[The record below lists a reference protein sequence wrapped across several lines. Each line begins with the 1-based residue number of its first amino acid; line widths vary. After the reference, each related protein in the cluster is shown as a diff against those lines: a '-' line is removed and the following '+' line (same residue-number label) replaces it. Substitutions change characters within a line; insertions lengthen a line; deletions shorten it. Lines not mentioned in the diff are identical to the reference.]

1 MGRLF
6 IESISSTMVYKCK
19 CCRVDLTSSG
29 QIIDKNFQS
38 KSGKAYLF
46 NKVVNIT
53 LGSCEDRSFVT
64 GLHTVSDI
72 HCSSCHQLLGW
83 KYVSEGLC
91 GQSEIQRREVHS

>member
-64 GLHTVSDI
+64 GLHTVKAYADSQKFKEGKYI
-72 HCSSCHQLLGW
+72 LEKARLLKDGW
-83 KYVSEGLC
+83 
-91 GQSEIQRREVHS
+91 